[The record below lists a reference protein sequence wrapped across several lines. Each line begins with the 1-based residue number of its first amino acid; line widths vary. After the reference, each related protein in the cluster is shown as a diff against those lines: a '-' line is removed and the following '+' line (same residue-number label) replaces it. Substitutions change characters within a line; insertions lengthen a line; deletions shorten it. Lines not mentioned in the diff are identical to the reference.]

1 MSKSKDRARGII
13 GTVIFHGALLFVL
26 IFFALRTPLPLPGE
40 EGVEVNL
47 GNSDLGKGFEQQ
59 PVVEEPP
66 PAPPPQPEPKEETIQ
81 EEEQIEED
89 IQEEEVLNEDA
100 VEMPTIDSIYVSEMK
115 FEAEEVDIE
124 MDLDTIVEEAIPD
137 PDPVPIV
144 NRNALYKGKSKK
156 TGRSSNEGI
165 TTYQGDQGR
174 KEGSPESLS
183 YDGLG
188 GEGDG
193 VSFSLGGRG
202 AKTLPK
208 PTYDSPEQG
217 KIVVTIWVDKDGN
230 VIRAVDGAK
239 GTNISDLQ
247 LRRLAREAALRAK
260 FTPDPNAPDVQKG
273 TITYNFI
280 RLN

>member
-1 MSKSKDRARGII
+1 MSRAKERMRGIV
-13 GTVIFHGALLFVL
+13 GTVIFHGLLLFVL

-47 GNSDLGKGFEQQ
+47 GNTELGKGFEQK
-59 PVVEEPP
+59 PILEEAAPT
-66 PAPPPQPEPKEETIQ
+66 PPPQAQKQ
-81 EEEQIEED
+81 EAQIEEKVQE
-89 IQEEEVLNEDA
+89 IQEEEVLNNEAIDVPA
-100 VEMPTIDSIYVSEMK
+100 IDSIYVQNMDVRAEEIDLILEIDTIAE
-115 FEAEEVDIE
+115 EAER
-124 MDLDTIVEEAIPD
+124 D

-144 NRNALYKGKSKK
+144 NMNALYKGKSKN
-156 TGRSSNEGI
+156 TSSSSNEGI
-165 TTYQGDQGR
+165 TSYQGDQGR

-188 GEGDG
+188 GAGDG
-193 VSFSLGGRG
+193 IAFSLGGRG
-202 AKTLPK
+202 AKHLPK

-230 VIRAVDGAK
+230 VIRAQEGAK
-239 GTNISDLQ
+239 GTNISDLR

-260 FTPDPNAPDVQKG
+260 FTPDANASQIQKG

>member
-1 MSKSKDRARGII
+1 MSRAKERMRGIV
-13 GTVIFHGALLFVL
+13 GTVIFHGLLLFVL

-47 GNSDLGKGFEQQ
+47 GNTDLGKGFEQK
-59 PVVEEPP
+59 PVVEEKV
-66 PAPPPQPEPKEETIQ
+66 ED
-81 EEEQIEED
+81 D
-89 IQEEEVLNEDA
+89 IQEEEVLNDEA
-100 VEMPTIDSIYVSEMK
+100 VDVPAIDSIYIK
-115 FEAEEVDIE
+115 DLDIRAEEINL
-124 MDLDTIVEEAIPD
+124 DLEVDTIVEEADPD

-144 NRNALYKGKSKK
+144 NMNALYKGKSKN
-156 TGRSSNEGI
+156 TSSTYNEGI
-165 TTYQGDQGR
+165 TTYKGDQGR

-188 GEGDG
+188 GAGDG
-193 VSFSLGGRG
+193 VAFSLGGRG
-202 AKTLPK
+202 AKHLPK

-230 VIRAVDGAK
+230 VTRAADGAK

-260 FTPDPNAPDVQKG
+260 FTPDTNAPQVQKG

>member
-1 MSKSKDRARGII
+1 MSRGKERMRGII
-13 GTVIFHGALLFVL
+13 GTVIFHGLLLFVL
-26 IFFALRTPLPLPGE
+26 IFFALTTPLPLPGE
-40 EGVEVNL
+40 EGVEINL
-47 GNSDLGKGFEQQ
+47 GNSDLGKGFEQKPILEDPAPTPPPKIQ
-59 PVVEEPP
+59 EKTEEAVEE
-66 PAPPPQPEPKEETIQ
+66 KVEEKIQ
-81 EEEQIEED
+81 D
-89 IQEEEVLNEDA
+89 EEVLNNDVNDVPA
-100 VEMPTIDSIYVSEMK
+100 IDSIYVQNLDLS
-115 FEAEEVDIE
+115 AEDIVLELEIDMISEVD
-124 MDLDTIVEEAIPD
+124 DPD

-144 NRNALYKGKSKK
+144 NMNALYKGKSKNASS
-156 TGRSSNEGI
+156 SSNEGI

-193 VSFSLGGRG
+193 VEFSLGGRG
-202 AKTLPK
+202 AKQLPK

-230 VIRAVDGAK
+230 VSRAVDGAK
-239 GTNISDLQ
+239 GTNISDLR

-260 FTPDPNAPDVQKG
+260 FTADPNAPAIQKG
-273 TITYNFI
+273 TITYNFL